1 MKEDE
6 ESFQK
11 EWRGASFIT
20 AQPATEFEFEKIS
33 TINAARFQK
42 AFAGGGTLKVKERWE
57 YRKVFHFPLCFMKYF
72 SQHPHVASNSI
83 FITSL

>member
-1 MKEDE
+1 MREDE

-42 AFAGGGTLKVKERWE
+42 AFAGGGTLKVIERDGNIV
-57 YRKVFHFPLCFMKYF
+57 KCSIFHFV
-72 SQHPHVASNSI
+72 S
-83 FITSL
+83 

>member
-33 TINAARFQK
+33 TINAARDFK
-42 AFAGGGTLKVKERWE
+42 RL
-57 YRKVFHFPLCFMKYF
+57 
-72 SQHPHVASNSI
+72 
-83 FITSL
+83 SLVVGH